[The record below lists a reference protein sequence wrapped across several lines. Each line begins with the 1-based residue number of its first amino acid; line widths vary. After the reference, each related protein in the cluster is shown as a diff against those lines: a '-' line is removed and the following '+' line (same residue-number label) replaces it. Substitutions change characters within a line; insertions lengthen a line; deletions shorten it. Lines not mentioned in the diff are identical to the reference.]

1 MSEETNTVELVDED
15 GNSMLFD
22 HLMTLDYKDE
32 RYILLSPE
40 EEEESEE
47 EEVVILR
54 VVQDKKGEDVYENI
68 EDDALLDEV
77 FEAFVEVSKM
87 YAEGEEEEGD

>member
-1 MSEETNTVELVDED
+1 MMSDDYPTIELVDEE
-15 GNSMLFD
+15 GMSMLFA

-40 EEEESEE
+40 EEEEKEE

-54 VVQDKKGEDVYENI
+54 VVQDQNGEDVYENI
-68 EDDALLDEV
+68 EDDALLDEI
-77 FEAFVEVSKM
+77 FNAFVEVSKM
-87 YAEGEEEEGD
+87 YTEEEKEEK